1 LAAEARELVRRE
13 IAPAAARLDAE
24 DGVERALVERLAGWG
39 WLGTQVAPAWGGR
52 GMTAAEHGRLCAEV
66 ARGSASLQALV
77 TVQDMAAAAIQ
88 RWGTD
93 EQRGRWLPA
102 LASGRTLAGLAVT
115 EPEVGSDAGGV
126 RAAIAAC
133 SDGYEVTGRKRWVS
147 FGRLADVY
155 LVLGR
160 CGDRP
165 TALLVPRA
173 AAGLTVRPVRDQLG
187 LRGAMLADLDLDGC
201 RVPADHRLG
210 PVGAGFSHVVATALD
225 HGRFSV
231 AWSCV
236 GIGQAALA
244 ASAAHAAARTQF
256 GAPIG
261 ERQLV
266 QRLLAEMACG
276 VRSARL
282 LCLAAARARDERRPS
297 ALLETVM
304 AKYVAAREAG
314 RAADAAVQV
323 HGAAGCAPGAEV
335 ERLFRDARVMRIIEG
350 TDQVLEVAIGEA
362 VLRRG
367 ADALVEAQP

>member
-1 LAAEARELVRRE
+1 MIAEARDLVRRE
-13 IAPAAARLDAE
+13 IAPLAARLDAAG
-24 DGVERALVERLAGWG
+24 GVDRALIGRLAGWG
-39 WLGTQVAPAWGGR
+39 WLGTQVAPAWGGQ
-52 GMTAAEHGRLCAEV
+52 GVSAAEHGRLCAEI

-77 TVQDMAAAAIQ
+77 TVQDMVAAAIQ

-93 EQRGRWLPA
+93 EQRRRWLPD
-102 LASGRTLAGLAVT
+102 LAAGRTLAGLAVT
-115 EPEVGSDAGGV
+115 EPEVGSDAAGV
-126 RAAIAAC
+126 RAVIAEC
-133 SDGYEVTGRKRWVS
+133 ESGYEVTGRKRWVS
-147 FGRLADVY
+147 FGQLADVF

-160 CGDRP
+160 RGDRP
-165 TALLVPRA
+165 TALLVPRTA
-173 AAGLTVRPVRDQLG
+173 PGLSTTPVRDQLG
-187 LRGAMLADLDLDGC
+187 LRGAMVADVDLDRC

-236 GIGQAALA
+236 GIGQAALD
-244 ASAAHAAARTQF
+244 ASAAHAATRSQF

-266 QRLLAEMACG
+266 RRLLADMACG

-282 LCLAAARARDERRPS
+282 LCLAAARARDRRLPS

-314 RAADAAVQV
+314 RATDAAVQV

-335 ERLFRDARVMRIIEG
+335 ERLYRDARVMRIIEG
-350 TDQVLEVAIGEA
+350 TDQVLQVAIGEA
-362 VLRRG
+362 VLGRG
-367 ADALVEAQP
+367 ADALVEADL